1 MPIYTTRFWQMD
13 PANPPG
19 VGATLTYSVLSIND
33 NNGDGDFD
41 AFDNDSINGIDISQS
56 YSGDT
61 VTINVPGVG
70 NVTYTGTTFYMANGQ
85 RFFTPED
92 GQPLKS
98 GTFVS
103 STFVTPQG
111 PLFVPELGPA
121 CFTEGTAIETPYGAV
136 PVESLSVGD
145 LVTTLDGPP
154 QPIRWIGK
162 TVLRHTGKHTPV
174 RFEVGAIGNTEV
186 LVVSPEHRMFVTGWQ
201 AELLT
206 GESEVLIAAKHL
218 VNGTSITRQNDGGV
232 CYMHLLF
239 DAHEII
245 EAHGVYSES
254 YFPGHAKRAAETDAE
269 TELAELFPELFVE
282 NSETWQLA
290 RPELRGFEAGLLAA

>member
-1 MPIYTTRFWQMD
+1 MPTYSTRFFIMD

-19 VGATLTYSVLSIND
+19 TGTTLNYSVMNITD

-41 AFDNDSINGIDISQS
+41 RNDNDNVAGVDISSS

-61 VTINVPGVG
+61 VTVNVPGVG
-70 NVTYTGTTFYMANGQ
+70 NVTYTGTTFYLSNGQ
-85 RFFTPED
+85 RVFTPED

-103 STFVTPQG
+103 STFVSSEG
-111 PLFVPELGPA
+111 PLYAPELGPA
-121 CFTEGTAIETPYGAV
+121 CFTEGTTIETPYG
-136 PVESLSVGD
+136 PVLIEDLREGD
-145 LVTTLDGPP
+145 LVNTLDGAPK
-154 QPIRWIGK
+154 PIRWIGR
-162 TVLRHTGKHTPV
+162 TVLRHTGKHAPV
-174 RFEVGAIGNTEV
+174 RFAKGAIGNAQE
-186 LVVSPEHRMFVTGWQ
+186 LVVSPEHRMLLTGWQ

-218 VNGTSITRQNDGGV
+218 VNGTSVTRIEGGSV
-232 CYMHLLF
+232 TYMHLLF

-254 YFPGHAKRAAETDAE
+254 YFPGHAARLVNDNAGA
-269 TELAELFPELFVE
+269 ELAELFPEMNLPDGE
-282 NSETWQLA
+282 NWVLA
-290 RPELRGFEAGLLAA
+290 RPELCGFEAGLMAA